1 MKSPLFWLLCWFK
14 IVFKKYPHCTYD
26 ISTVYPQRTYSI
38 PTTYPQRTYNVPTAY
53 LQRTYNVPTTYLQG
67 TYNLPTTYLQG
78 TYNVPTTYLQCTHK
92 IPLKTPAWKPQPF
105 PSCLNAHNFGNK
117 DYRCRELVSQHRL
130 LPPTYPQTPFFLNP
144 FPHNLI
150 LFKQLTY
157 CCYVKH

>member
-1 MKSPLFWLLCWFK
+1 MFIFQLEAIYICICEIPLILATLLDQNCLLK
-14 IVFKKYPHCTYD
+14 V
-26 ISTVYPQRTYSI
+26 
-38 PTTYPQRTYNVPTAY
+38 PTPYLWYIYCVPTAY
-53 LQRTYNVPTTYLQG
+53 LQRTYNVPTM
-67 TYNLPTTYLQG
+67 
-78 TYNVPTTYLQCTHK
+78 YLQCTHK